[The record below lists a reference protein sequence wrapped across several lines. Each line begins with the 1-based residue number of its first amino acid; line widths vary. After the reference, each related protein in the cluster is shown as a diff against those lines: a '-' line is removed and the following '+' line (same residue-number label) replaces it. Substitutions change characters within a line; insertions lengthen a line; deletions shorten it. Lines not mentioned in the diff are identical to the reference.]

1 MRERTTKEKENTF
14 PHWVALMSL
23 GFALTLFF
31 ANTVPALRERD
42 GLQEVEY
49 ELADLRERYEE
60 AIRQTQLGVGQASEY
75 DLQSLLV
82 AIDQLGYT
90 PLELCAAHPERLGE
104 NETGNDGTDR
114 QREPR

>member
-1 MRERTTKEKENTF
+1 MRERSPKDNSF

-42 GLQEVEY
+42 GLREVGD
-49 ELADLRERYEE
+49 ELEDLAKRYEE
-60 AIRQTQLGVGQASEY
+60 AIRQTQFGVGDASEY

-82 AIDQLGYT
+82 AIDHLGYT
-90 PLELCAAHPERLGE
+90 PQELCSDYP
-104 NETGNDGTDR
+104 DR
-114 QREPR
+114 STEASPRDANPTPR

>member
-1 MRERTTKEKENTF
+1 MRERTTKDNTF
-14 PHWVALMSL
+14 PHWVALLSL

-49 ELADLRERYEE
+49 ELADLRQRYED
-60 AIRQTQLGVGQASEY
+60 AIRANQLGVGQASEY

-82 AIDQLGYT
+82 AIDRLGYT
-90 PLELCAAHPERLGE
+90 PTELCAAHPERLA
-104 NETGNDGTDR
+104 ETDDPDDP
-114 QREPR
+114 REPR